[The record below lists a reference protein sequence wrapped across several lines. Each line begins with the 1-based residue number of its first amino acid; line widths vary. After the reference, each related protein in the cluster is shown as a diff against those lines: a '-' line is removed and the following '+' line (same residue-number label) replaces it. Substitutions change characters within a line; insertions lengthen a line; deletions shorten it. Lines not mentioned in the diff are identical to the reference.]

1 VQSALS
7 TFGSTV
13 KSGTTSVSCA
23 AGKTLLSGGGV
34 VSTTDTLDKVGLTS
48 SYPSA
53 ANTWTVVGSALIL
66 KGKTWS
72 VKAYAICG

>member
-1 VQSALS
+1 VQSAVS
-7 TFGSTV
+7 SFAYTV

-34 VSTTDTLDKVGLTS
+34 VSTTDTLDKVRLTS

-53 ANTWTVVGSALIL
+53 ANTWTVVGSALVL